1 MHASLHCFN
10 MCHAFYLAMQHHL
23 DCVLHPSGKRADSK
37 STYITYV
44 LHVLFVATINAVCL
58 MLSRDVCLQVL
69 SWHSRVLEDARHVPS
84 DLAIKSLL
92 VWANPTSSHRAC
104 CLPDTLPGRVSSS
117 PVLTQQSAGRCT
129 SCAKRPCSHQVS
141 PCLSSQQVDNPASCN
156 YAVK

>member
-1 MHASLHCFN
+1 MHTALHCFN

-23 DCVLHPSGKRADSK
+23 NCVHPSGKRADSR
-37 STYITYV
+37 STNITNV
-44 LHVLFVATINAVCL
+44 LHVLFVATVNAVCL

-104 CLPDTLPGRVSSS
+104 CLPDTLPRRVSSS

-129 SCAKRPCSHQVS
+129 SCAKRPCIQVPPWLSSHQA
-141 PCLSSQQVDNPASCN
+141 DNPASCN
-156 YAVK
+156 YSVK